1 MNDSGPGS
9 DAFEKKPR
17 QDRGRGG
24 EEIRKGQ
31 LPCLKK
37 PSMWLTGATMFVLVQ
52 PTTGVLPIVG
62 IEAPTVAA
70 NTAATTMRTV
80 EVCMFMVPSYSM
92 RIVKKLSGRGVA
104 RSVTGITGSTNGV
117 ELPGACLLAAPLDLC
132 GGSKVECYQLL
143 LRGRV
148 SRGAKRA

>member
-1 MNDSGPGS
+1 M
-9 DAFEKKPR
+9 
-17 QDRGRGG
+17 
-24 EEIRKGQ
+24 
-31 LPCLKK
+31 
-37 PSMWLTGATMFVLVQ
+37 
-52 PTTGVLPIVG
+52 G